1 MYDNLI
7 LNTSFSFRLF
17 YLYIETFEK
26 HITEENFFKCCVW
39 LCHTLC
45 GITISMVVGDC
56 FLVNEYDSAIIQRS
70 CAKMPKWIL
79 VEQERSLPWS
89 FIIGNIVLV
98 FGGLG
103 IHFAIFFKQRHL
115 ERKQAEIDY
124 VITFNKSEVQIVR
137 KSKQTSDSMLWRFR
151 RNVIS
156 PLGSFSSFLTTLVFM
171 ILFAYL
177 LFSIIT
183 PSGPSV
189 LCEIV
194 SFLVHVV
201 FFLFISFVETI
212 FSPTLRSSLNNVIP
226 IIRKVLGF
234 VRSIYNTVIKC
245 VL

>member
-26 HITEENFFKCCVW
+26 HITEENFFKCCLW

-103 IHFAIFFKQRHL
+103 IHFAIFLKQRHL

-156 PLGSFSSFLTTLVFM
+156 PLGSFSSFLACVVYNL
-171 ILFAYL
+171 LGAYIF
-177 LFSIIT
+177 FSRT
-183 PSGPSV
+183 PSGPSI
-189 LCEIV
+189 LAELLLF
-194 SFLVHVV
+194 SVHGVY
-201 FFLFISFVETI
+201 FFCVNFIESI
-212 FSPTLRSSLNNVIP
+212 FSPTLRNSLINVIP
-226 IIRKVLGF
+226 WLRHE
-234 VRSIYNTVIKC
+234 YHTV
-245 VL
+245 VV